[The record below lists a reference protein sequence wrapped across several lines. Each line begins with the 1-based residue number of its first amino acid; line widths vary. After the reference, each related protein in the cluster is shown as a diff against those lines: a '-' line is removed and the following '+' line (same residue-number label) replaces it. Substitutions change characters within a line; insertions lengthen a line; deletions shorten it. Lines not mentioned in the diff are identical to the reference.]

1 MADLSMLYNIQ
12 RLSPVCTGAVCST
25 TTWTA
30 MTLDCSFLSLGS
42 YGTCCTYNPLDTL
55 KKVFIRD
62 ISPQTI
68 AGLAC
73 GIAPEYWSFVLLR
86 GVVGMTTSGVF
97 LVSYVLAMEMV
108 GPACRVAAGTLCQFY
123 YTFGFFVMALVA
135 WYLNDDWQMLQV
147 SK

>member
-1 MADLSMLYNIQ
+1 MEH
-12 RLSPVCTGAVCST
+12 AVQS
-25 TTWTA
+25 A
-30 MTLDCSFLSLGS
+30 R
-42 YGTCCTYNPLDTL
+42 YI

-147 SK
+147 SL